1 MIEGSTDTRALSARR
16 PPRGWLARIHTW
28 LALVLGVYIV
38 MLSVTG
44 SAIVFRREAN
54 QWLVPRAVTVQGTK
68 LSGDALRSAVVATYT
83 EHTVLE
89 VREPQRADR
98 PVFVGLERGG
108 ERDDHYF
115 DPYAATDLGSTYPD
129 VLRALEWLVDLHD
142 NLLVGPDGRVINGVG
157 GAFVI
162 VLIGTGLVVWWPGR
176 RRFWRSLAVGRPEVS
191 QRFARQLHNS
201 LGVYTFALLLVWA
214 ATAVYFAFPDIAE
227 RSIDYFDVDKTDGHR
242 PGEAALL
249 GLIQLH
255 FGRFG
260 GLGIRVLWVLLGLL
274 PAVLFVTG
282 FVLWW
287 VRVVRRRKR
296 A

>member
-1 MIEGSTDTRALSARR
+1 MSDAPKSTTSPKL
-16 PPRGWLARIHTW
+16 PPRRWLARIHTW
-28 LALVLGVYIV
+28 FALVLGLYIV

-54 QWLVPRAVTVQGTK
+54 QWLVPRSVAVVGEK
-68 LSGDALRSAVVATYT
+68 LSGDALRSAIVVTYPGY
-83 EHTVLE
+83 TVLE
-89 VREPQRADR
+89 VREPQRVDR

-129 VLRALEWLVDLHD
+129 VLRVLEWLVDLHD
-142 NLLVGPDGRVINGVG
+142 NLLVGPDGRVINGIG
-157 GAFVI
+157 GAFVT
-162 VLIGTGLVVWWPGR
+162 VLIVSGLIIWWPGFR
-176 RRFWRSLAVGRPEVS
+176 RLWRSLAVSRLEAS
-191 QRFARQLHNS
+191 ARFAREVHNA
-201 LGVYTFALLLVWA
+201 LGVYSCALLLVWA
-214 ATAVYFAFPDIAE
+214 LTAVYFGFPDLVE
-227 RSIDYFDVDKTDGHR
+227 RSIDYFDVDKTDNHR
-242 PGEAALL
+242 PGEAAVL

-260 GLGIRVLWVLLGLL
+260 GLGIRVLWSVLGLL

-287 VRVVRRRKR
+287 VRIVRRRR
-296 A
+296 RR